1 MAGLPT
7 VQVLLD
13 AATNDRSFPYDITEY
28 VSLDAG
34 IGISTRGRSDEL
46 SAAQPVTCALTL
58 DNTDGRFT
66 LGAVTYGALDVNRL
80 IRVKVGGV
88 NRFTGF
94 VQSWPVAWPN
104 GGPGLATA
112 AITATDGRVWWSKR
126 TLRSYVESVV
136 LAGAPTAYWALD
148 DPEGSLRAVESSG
161 NNAGP
166 LVVTDY
172 GLGSADS
179 GDGQGALPVVRFGV
193 DAAPMMGSQK
203 TLALRKQGSSWV
215 PMLEAESTTLPDMAW
230 LSFTLAVQSFVP
242 DYASL
247 VGCAGVWHVG
257 INGSGQIYLYGNS
270 VGIVGPVVT
279 TGFAYHVGVSVAA
292 GAVKLWVN
300 GAAVGTATDYG
311 YWDMDRLYLGL
322 TEPGDVKLSH
332 LAYGATPLADPGS
345 YFTSIRNAQWLGTAA
360 DRGGQAI
367 WQVAN
372 QADQHVPNSY
382 LAMFTGTTPIPDTQI
397 AGKTIANYV
406 DEVAEAEG
414 GAVII
419 DGVGEWRLTPAHAA
433 GVKTSPDLTLSVD
446 SDILDPATSIE
457 VDLQRLVTRATGA
470 RVNDTQSTQL
480 VVDAV
485 AEAKYGESSTS
496 TDYMVTTDA
505 EVRSRVEW
513 LVNTRKTVGPRV
525 PALKLDLLSAPSGTQ
540 TAVLGLDVD
549 SRIDITGMPA
559 QTPGGTTL
567 KLWVIG
573 YSEQISASEWSWSAN
588 ALDWTQYA
596 SVFVLDDAT
605 WGVMD
610 DDDCRLGI

>member
-13 AATNDRSFPYDITEY
+13 AAANDRSFPYDITGF
-28 VSLDAG
+28 VSMDAG
-34 IGISTRGRSDEL
+34 VGISTRGRSDEL

-58 DNTDGRFT
+58 DNTDGRFS
-66 LGAVTYGALDVNRL
+66 LGAATYGALDVNRL
-80 IRVKVGGV
+80 IRVKVNGV

-126 TLRSYVESVV
+126 ALRSYVESVV

-148 DPEGSLRAVESSG
+148 DPEGSVRAVESSG

-166 LVVTDY
+166 LLVTDY

-193 DAAPMMGSQK
+193 DAAPTMGSQK

-247 VGCAGVWHVG
+247 VGCVGVWHVG

-470 RVNDTQSTQL
+470 RVGDTQSTQL
-480 VVDAV
+480 VVDAA
-485 AEAKYGESSTS
+485 AETKYGESSTS

-573 YSEQISASEWSWSAN
+573 YSEQISASEWSWTAN
-588 ALDWTQYA
+588 TLDWTQYA

>member
-13 AATNDRSFPYDITEY
+13 SVSNDRTFPHDITAY
-28 VSLDAG
+28 VSLTAG
-34 IGISTRGRSDEL
+34 ISISTRGRTDEL
-46 SAAQPVTCALTL
+46 SAGQPVTCTMTL
-58 DNTDGRFT
+58 DNTDGRFS
-66 LGAVTYGALDVNRL
+66 LGAATYGALDVNRL
-80 IRVKVGGV
+80 IRVKVNGV

-148 DPEGSLRAVESSG
+148 DPEGSLGAVESSG

-166 LVVTDY
+166 LLVTDY
-172 GLGSADS
+172 ALGSADS

-230 LSFTLAVQSFVP
+230 LSFTMAVQSFVP
-242 DYASL
+242 GYAAL
-247 VGCAGVWHVG
+247 VGGLGWQVG

-270 VGIVGPVVT
+270 LGIVGPVVT
-279 TGFAYHVGVSVAA
+279 NGLAHHVGVSVAA
-292 GAVKLWVN
+292 GTVKLWVN
-300 GAAVGTATDYG
+300 GAVAGTATDYG
-311 YWDMDRLYLGL
+311 YWEMSRFFVAL
-322 TEPGDVKLSH
+322 TEPGDVQLSH

-382 LAMFTGTTPIPDTQI
+382 LAMFTGTTAIPNVDTN
-397 AGKTIANYV
+397 GKTIANYV

-419 DGVGEWRLTPAHAA
+419 DGNGEWRLTPAHAA

-485 AEAKYGESSTS
+485 AETKYGESSTS

-573 YSEQISASEWSWSAN
+573 YSEQISASEWSWTAN
-588 ALDWTQYA
+588 ALDWTQFA

>member
-13 AATNDRSFPYDITEY
+13 AAANDRSFPYDITGF
-28 VSLDAG
+28 VSMDAG
-34 IGISTRGRSDEL
+34 VGISTRGRSDEL

-58 DNTDGRFT
+58 DNTDGRFS

-80 IRVKVGGV
+80 IRVKVNGV

-126 TLRSYVESVV
+126 ALRSYVESVV
-136 LAGAPTAYWALD
+136 LAGAPTAYWVLG

-161 NNAGP
+161 NNVGS

-247 VGCAGVWHVG
+247 VGCVGVWHVG

-470 RVNDTQSTQL
+470 RVGDTQSTQL

>member
-13 AATNDRSFPYDITEY
+13 AAANDRSFPYDITGF

-34 IGISTRGRSDEL
+34 VGISTRGRSDEL

-58 DNTDGRFT
+58 DNTDGRFS
-66 LGAVTYGALDVNRL
+66 LGAATYGALDVNRL
-80 IRVKVGGV
+80 IRVKVNGV

-247 VGCAGVWHVG
+247 VGCVGVWHVG

>member
-13 AATNDRSFPYDITEY
+13 AAANDRSFPYDITGF
-28 VSLDAG
+28 VSMDAG
-34 IGISTRGRSDEL
+34 VGISTRGRSDEL

-58 DNTDGRFT
+58 DNTDGRFS
-66 LGAVTYGALDVNRL
+66 LGAATYGALDVNRL
-80 IRVKVGGV
+80 IRVKVNGV

-247 VGCAGVWHVG
+247 VGCVGVWHVG

-382 LAMFTGTTPIPDTQI
+382 LAMFAGTTPIPHVDI
-397 AGKTIANYV
+397 NGKTITNYV

-573 YSEQISASEWSWSAN
+573 YSEQISASEWSWTAN